1 MKSELR
7 PREGDLDNGA
17 RRRKKTKPRIS
28 IDWKSGEVFSAP
40 TSPFA
45 TSRRSQSAPP
55 QKHRI
60 RPSSAASGSKK
71 ERQVAAYK
79 DAIKDYIVDNSIYEE
94 QRLHELFDNY
104 KKEKQKDNED
114 IVLRA
119 IEELKI
125 ELKVG

>member
-1 MKSELR
+1 M
-7 PREGDLDNGA
+7 
-17 RRRKKTKPRIS
+17 
-28 IDWKSGEVFSAP
+28 
-40 TSPFA
+40 
-45 TSRRSQSAPP
+45 
-55 QKHRI
+55 
-60 RPSSAASGSKK
+60 
-71 ERQVAAYK
+71 
-79 DAIKDYIVDNSIYEE
+79 DNSIYEE

>member
-17 RRRKKTKPRIS
+17 RRRKKTKPRRTH
-28 IDWKSGEVFSAP
+28 IDWESGEVFSAP
-40 TSPFA
+40 
-45 TSRRSQSAPP
+45 RRPQSAPP